1 MTMKL
6 FRFFLTALLAL
17 GVSAVCSA
25 DDRPIPV
32 EQLPAAA
39 KTFVKMY
46 FPENTIVY
54 AKIDIEMQKTE
65 YEARLNDGSKVE
77 FDGQGEWKEVDC
89 HYKAVPAALVPKA
102 VADYVGLKFPDIAI
116 TKISRKWY
124 GYEVELLSDLDLRF
138 DKDGAFIGFDD

>member
-1 MTMKL
+1 MK
-6 FRFFLTALLAL
+6 FTRFLLTALLAL
-17 GVSAVCSA
+17 STAALCFA

-39 KTFVKMY
+39 KAFVQEH
-46 FPENTIVY
+46 FPENAIVY
-54 AKIDIEMQKTE
+54 AKMDVEMQKTE

-77 FDGQGEWKEVDC
+77 FDEQGNWKEVNC
-89 HYKAVPAALVPKA
+89 HYKAVPAVLVPKA
-102 VADYVGLKFPDIAI
+102 IADYVQAKFPDIAI

-124 GYEVELLSDLDLRF
+124 GFEVELLSDLDLRF

>member
-1 MTMKL
+1 MK
-6 FRFFLTALLAL
+6 FTRFLLTALLAL
-17 GVSAVCSA
+17 STAALCFA

-39 KTFVKMY
+39 KTFVQEH
-46 FPENTIVY
+46 FPENAIVY
-54 AKIDIEMQKTE
+54 AKMDVEMQKTE

-77 FDGQGEWKEVDC
+77 FDEQGNWKEVNC
-89 HYKAVPAALVPKA
+89 HYKAVPAVLVPKA
-102 VADYVGLKFPDIAI
+102 IADYVQAKFPDIAI

-124 GYEVELLSDLDLRF
+124 GFEVELLSDLDLRF

>member
-1 MTMKL
+1 MKITHL
-6 FRFFLTALLAL
+6 LMTALVA
-17 GVSAVCSA
+17 VAASAVCLA

-39 KTFVKMY
+39 KAFVKEH
-46 FPENTIVY
+46 FPENPIVY

-77 FDGQGEWKEVDC
+77 FDEQGNWKEVDC
-89 HYKAVPAALVPKA
+89 HYKAVPAALVPKTIA
-102 VADYVGLKFPDIAI
+102 EYVQAKFPDIAV
-116 TKISRKWY
+116 TKIARKWY

-138 DKDGAFIGFDD
+138 DKEGAFIGFDD

>member
-1 MTMKL
+1 MK
-6 FRFFLTALLAL
+6 FTRFLLTALLAL
-17 GVSAVCSA
+17 STAAFCFA

-39 KTFVKMY
+39 KTFVQEH
-46 FPENTIVY
+46 FPENAIVY
-54 AKIDIEMQKTE
+54 AKMDVEMQKTE

-77 FDGQGEWKEVDC
+77 FDEQGNWKEVNC
-89 HYKAVPAALVPKA
+89 HYKAVPAVLVPKA
-102 VADYVGLKFPDIAI
+102 IADYVQAKFPDIAI

-124 GYEVELLSDLDLRF
+124 GFEVELLSDLDLRF

>member
-1 MTMKL
+1 MKITHL
-6 FRFFLTALLAL
+6 LMTALVA
-17 GVSAVCSA
+17 VAASAVCLA

-39 KTFVKMY
+39 KAFVKEH
-46 FPENTIVY
+46 FPENPIVY

-77 FDGQGEWKEVDC
+77 FDEQGNWKEVDC
-89 HYKAVPAALVPKA
+89 HYKAVPTALVPKT
-102 VADYVGLKFPDIAI
+102 VAEYVQAKFPDIAI
-116 TKISRKWY
+116 TKIARKWY

-138 DKDGAFIGFDD
+138 DKEGAFIGFDD

>member
-1 MTMKL
+1 MKITRFLMTAIV
-6 FRFFLTALLAL
+6 ALAA
-17 GVSAVCSA
+17 SAVCFA

-39 KTFVKMY
+39 KTFVKEH

-54 AKIDIEMQKTE
+54 AKID
-65 YEARLNDGSKVE
+65 A
-77 FDGQGEWKEVDC
+77 QGNWIQVDC
-89 HYKAVPAALVPKA
+89 HYKAVPAVLVPQA
-102 VADYVGLKFPDIAI
+102 IAAYVQSKFPEVAI

-138 DKDGAFIGFDD
+138 DKEGAFIGYDD

>member
-1 MTMKL
+1 MKIT
-6 FRFFLTALLAL
+6 RFLLTAIVAIF
-17 GVSAVCSA
+17 VSAVCFA

-39 KTFVKMY
+39 KAFVKEH
-46 FPENTIVY
+46 FPENAIVY

-65 YEARLNDGSKVE
+65 YEARLNDGSMVE
-77 FDGQGEWKEVDC
+77 FDEQGNWTQVEC

-102 VADYVGLKFPDIAI
+102 VADYVKAKFPDIAI
-116 TKISRKWY
+116 TMISRKWY
-124 GYEVELLSDLDLRF
+124 GFEVELMGDLDLRF

>member
-1 MTMKL
+1 MRITRFILSAIVAL
-6 FRFFLTALLAL
+6 FTC
-17 GVSAVCSA
+17 AVCFA

-32 EQLPAAA
+32 EQLPEAA
-39 KTFVKMY
+39 KAFVKEH

-54 AKIDIEMQKTE
+54 AKIDVEMQKTE

-77 FDGQGEWKEVDC
+77 FDEQGNWKGVNC

-102 VADYVGLKFPDIAI
+102 IADYVGAKFPDIAI

-138 DKDGAFIGFDD
+138 DKDCVFIGFDD

>member
-1 MTMKL
+1 MKIT
-6 FRFFLTALLAL
+6 RFLLTAFVALAA
-17 GVSAVCSA
+17 SAVCFA

-39 KTFVKMY
+39 KTFVKEN
-46 FPENTIVY
+46 FPENPIVY

-65 YEARLNDGSKVE
+65 YEARLSDGSKVE
-77 FDGQGEWKEVDC
+77 FDAQGNWIQVDC
-89 HYKAVPAALVPKA
+89 HYKAVPAVLVPQA
-102 VADYVGLKFPDIAI
+102 IAAYVQSKFPDVAI

-138 DKDGAFIGFDD
+138 DKEGAFIGYDD

>member
-1 MTMKL
+1 MKITHL
-6 FRFFLTALLAL
+6 LMTALVAIAT
-17 GVSAVCSA
+17 SAVCLA

-39 KTFVKMY
+39 KAFVKEH
-46 FPENTIVY
+46 FPEHPIVY

-77 FDGQGEWKEVDC
+77 FDEQGNWTQVEC

-102 VADYVGLKFPDIAI
+102 VADYVKAKFPDIAI
-116 TKISRKWY
+116 TMISRKWY
-124 GYEVELLSDLDLRF
+124 GFEVELMGDLDLRF
-138 DKDGAFIGFDD
+138 DKEGAFIGFDD

>member
-1 MTMKL
+1 MKITHL
-6 FRFFLTALLAL
+6 LMTALVA
-17 GVSAVCSA
+17 VAASAVCLA

-39 KTFVKMY
+39 KAFVKEH
-46 FPENTIVY
+46 FPENPIVY

-77 FDGQGEWKEVDC
+77 FDEQGNWKEVDC

-102 VADYVGLKFPDIAI
+102 IADYVGAKFPDIAI

-138 DKDGAFIGFDD
+138 DKDCTFIGFDD